1 MIRAALL
8 LPLWLRLTISSGRWC
23 EQMVQVTEEQVVSPR
38 REQVVPC
45 SNVFQYNL
53 EGWQLDQEQMRR
65 EYGGDA
71 GIARYYLE
79 RGAASMCF
87 IYKPQDTRAVVSNR
101 TIRAC
106 CEGWSGAHCTEGQ
119 GFLGRCFPSW
129 NCQDSL
135 HPQNVSLMSMEECCS
150 HPWGHSWKNITS
162 DFCFSCSYVSPTVD
176 PASPYLMRPYFSTA
190 LVGVSPQQ
198 RRLFSTCVTWGGFH
212 FRTFDGKH
220 FHFHGTCTYTLASSL
235 DSTWAV
241 YISEELCPQ
250 PAQCPK
256 TLEVTLGLE
265 RVTVRRREVSVNGV
279 TVPEGVPHLQN
290 GINILWLGDFLF
302 IESGLGV
309 RVKFDGRNNVYVT
322 VTLDQRGRT
331 RGLCGVYNEDPQD
344 DFTEV
349 GGNVSPHAAGFA
361 NSWRIQDSNT
371 QGTCEDAAETGHSCD
386 VPGRE
391 AIRGEAETICRKL
404 LSSPFTQCHPKV
416 DPSGYYETC
425 MYTYC
430 QHSGGAS
437 DRAGA
442 VCETFTSYARECAQ
456 QKIIIDWRR
465 AGFCEKKC
473 PNGKEYSDCMSS
485 CPASCAAVGS
495 YEDGQCRDECVSGCE
510 CPAGLYLEQGVCV
523 KEEECPCFHRR
534 QRYSPGDTIK
544 QRCNQCVCRGG
555 RWHCTQDKCAA
566 QCSVVGDPHYVTFD
580 RKRYSF
586 HGTCDY
592 ILVQD
597 YVDGKLLITA
607 ENVACGSKGSVSC
620 LRAITVTAH
629 KTSIRLSTKGD
640 YTVNGREVTLP
651 FLSPDLSVR
660 WVSSSFLLLQTF
672 GAYVLWSLEFPAAHI
687 TLQPV
692 FSNKVRGLCGTFNWN
707 QNDDFTTPEGDIE
720 TSSFSFANKF
730 KVSAECPDV
739 GPFTFD
745 PCGTYAQRR
754 EFAEEACAVIL
765 SPVFQACHDLV
776 EWEPFHQLCLY
787 DVCGCAPNK
796 NCLCSAV
803 SAYARQCAQEGAI
816 MSWRNQ
822 TFCPVQCTGG
832 QMYMECTPPCRKTCA
847 DLRMAGTG
855 SCQEL
860 EGCVAGCNCPE
871 GLVLDESGQCV
882 PPNMCQCHHGAET
895 HQPGS
900 KIQQNCKSCVCENGV
915 WNCTGSSCPEAAYC
929 PGNMVYSPGSC
940 LLTCDSLERNG
951 TCSDTLDGCVCP
963 EGTALLKDS
972 CVLPEDCPCHH
983 HGKLY
988 HPNDTI
994 VKDCNTCVCKNRH
1007 WSCTDLQCSG
1017 VCTATGDPHYV
1028 TFDGRSFTFLG
1039 DCQYVLARE
1048 NGGLFTVT
1056 AENVP
1061 CGTSGITCTKSVVVM
1076 IGNMIVHML
1085 RGKEVTINGISVRPP
1100 KIYSGNGITLER
1112 AGLFTMFISQMGL
1125 TVLWDGGTRVYVK
1138 LDPAFR
1144 GRVSGLCGN
1153 FDGDTENDFTSR
1165 QGIVE
1170 PTADLFGNSWRM
1182 SLMCPEVNADD
1193 FEHPCTENSHR
1204 VTWARKKCGVL
1215 LQSLFAACHQE
1226 VPCQQYY
1233 DWCVYDTC
1241 GCDSGGDCECLCTAI
1256 ATYAEQCNQRGV
1268 YIRWRTQDLCPMQC
1282 DNGMVYEACGPACP
1296 QTCKNL
1302 GLAPDPHC
1310 NSLSCVEGC
1319 FCPAGK
1325 VLHEG
1330 RCLDPSDCPCY
1341 WGGMPFPTGA
1351 AIKHGCKNCTCEAGK
1366 WQCPTE
1372 PCSSPS
1378 HCADN
1383 EFACH
1388 LSERCVPNA
1397 WVCDNEDDCG
1407 DGSDE
1412 ICLLTCAPHEH
1423 RCANGQCVPLAHRCD
1438 GKADCV
1444 DHSDEWSC
1452 PAPSCGSN
1460 EFRCSNGRC
1469 IPIAHVCDGELDCG
1483 FGDDSDE
1490 SNCSSECSSTHFR
1503 CSRGRC
1509 VPYIHHCDG
1518 HDDCGDFSDERGC
1531 YCDVGEFQCP
1541 DGLCIPREKLC
1552 DGEKDCPRGTDELL
1566 CTGAGTCSEGRWA
1579 CGDGLCIGRD
1589 KLCDGEPDC
1598 GDGSDELQA
1607 QCATAVPQPG
1617 GSVGSDSTEATGPT
1631 GHPCGRYEFQCG
1643 SGECRPRGWLC
1654 DNEVD
1659 CRDGSDEQNCNRTCG
1674 LDQFK
1679 CTLSGECVGYGQLCD
1694 GIPHCRDQSDESTD
1708 NCGSTQIPPCPG
1720 HFICI
1725 NRMCVNIS
1733 LLCDGAPD
1741 CPQGEDEVSC
1751 ERSPV
1756 TISPTGPKN
1765 QTVPACS
1772 EYSCSDGRCLLFK
1785 QVCNGITDCDDGD
1798 EASGWVASD
1807 EKDCGFW
1814 SPWGSWSEC
1823 SHSCGTGM
1831 QSRRRTCTNP
1841 STDVLRQC
1849 RGEEHETQ
1857 QCFTVSCPV
1866 DGSWTPW
1873 ATWSNCTQDCTGIVI
1888 RRRECNLPQN
1898 GGRHCSELPDSSAS
1912 SLEIDVCRQDGCPQ
1926 TPSCSAD
1933 LEFRECAPCP
1943 LTCSDLSNKRTCP
1956 QNPTCASGC
1965 FCPEGL
1971 LLDSLNHCV
1980 RPEQCPCEVEG
1991 ATYWPGQL
1999 VKVNCQICTCQD
2011 GQMKQCRQ
2019 NPECNVHCGW
2029 SAWSPWGECLGPC
2042 GVQSIQWS
2050 FRSPNN
2056 PSKHG
2061 NGKQCRGIYR
2071 KARRCQTE
2079 PCEACSYQGKSQSI
2093 GERWRSGECHVC
2105 QCLPNLTVQCSHFCQ
2120 YTNHGCPEGQY
2131 LVEGH
2136 GDTCCYCSET
2146 APNGTEVSWPPPT
2159 SLPATT
2165 PVPALITYP
2174 LPAVGDEC
2182 YKPLK
2187 TSLLPD
2193 SSFISSSQ
2201 QSENPA
2207 HAGRLNNVSPRSLFQ
2222 GWSPQEHE
2230 YDGLPSSSSF
2240 LQIDLQQPWNLT
2252 GIVVQG
2258 AGAQDAYVTSF
2269 SVQFS
2274 MDGNNWHEYKEMT
2287 NGQEQTPKIF
2297 QGNFDGST
2305 PVARSFERIIKARYV
2320 RILPQHFHGGV
2331 YLRTELLGCGEVPK
2345 PQPGTQVRPGEESCK
2360 PGQFQCHNGRCVPAG
2375 PHGVV
2380 CNGVNDCGDRSDEIY
2395 CGTAPSPLP
2404 PAKWGCQKS
2413 QYYCKSSGNC
2423 IEASQRCDGRQDC
2436 SDGADEFGCVSW
2448 SHSTTSSS
2456 VGISSEIKPSETLNP
2471 LWPLAPTPPPGSTSA
2486 YTKQP
2491 PSGIDGSKFP
2501 GDISPTGP
2509 CESPLG
2515 LEDGR
2520 ILYQQLTASSF
2531 SENNPADAGRL
2542 DIVPNIMNIE
2552 PGWSPLNSDTQPY
2565 LQVDFLQPTFITAV
2579 ITQGGRQS
2587 GGFVTRYRLM
2597 YSNDGLVYHNYT
2609 GGTSFPAL
2617 VFEANRDS
2625 NTPVRRNLPQALLT
2639 RFLRILPVEHHSA
2652 IFLRCEILGC
2662 PYVEPPHP
2670 TRGPGSGTPIPVVTV
2685 PGEVKPSHC
2694 QQGEFECSS
2703 GECLNASISLCDG
2716 HVDCQDFSD
2725 EQGCGSL
2732 PLTENTSD
2740 VTISTIYPPGWT
2752 GHWASVTPGEGI
2764 SGISPGSPHMAAT
2777 PLPGGATKNPIDTG
2791 EPGLSYQPQPTGDPG
2806 ILSVKP
2812 GTKETSVATGYPG
2825 IQREQSV
2832 DGIPGIKIPDTPEQ
2846 NLKPGSQKPGVFPT
2860 GSPGLPGITENTG
2873 GNTPMMAAVTSGHIE
2888 TSGGAVVGAPGVPTS
2903 GYQTGIPGLFT
2914 PFTGKDEWILATK
2927 PHVDGHQPLTGLP
2940 TISVGARDSV
2950 IGTGTAGTSADS
2962 YASYHTTSPDH
2973 AYENM
2978 TPYPAGDKTEPPSL
2992 TPRTVSP
2999 KEGHQPSYQTGETV
3013 TTDLY
3018 KEMGT
3023 EGTLFPTLRTAS
3035 LGPGEPGMRPV
3046 KPELISVPEGHHA
3059 SLKPGEG
3066 GTVIVWKEPIEVP
3079 PEKGAHE
3086 IGPPRPGTHEEHQAT
3101 LVTKEPSGG
3110 PGASM
3115 STLFPRI
3122 PCSVGQFACST
3133 FGCVDSS
3140 FVCDGQEDCIDGSD
3154 EYHCGNMTIIVPT
3167 THPTLW
3173 PTLSPGASLCSAR
3186 QFACAS
3192 GECLAMER
3200 RCDLHRDCADG
3211 SDEDKCADCILSP
3224 WTFWSDCS
3232 RTCGLGVTFRRRDV
3246 IRERQP
3252 GGHCDEA
3259 QFDSKSCFVQACPVN
3274 GAWSPWGDWSPCD
3287 AECQG
3292 GVRSRKRSCED
3303 PPPKNGGLPCRGEA
3317 VQTES
3322 CNLQPCGDTLDCGPE
3337 MIYVNAS
3344 DCEPLRL
3351 DACPQ
3356 TCRGLNAET
3365 LCNSSCMAGCRC
3377 PQGLFL
3383 QNGTCENISRCLCHT
3398 DHGSQATGETF
3409 SGDNCTVCHCKDGKI
3424 NCDESDCPVNCGWSA
3439 WSHWTPCDRT
3449 CGSGVQERFRS
3460 PTNPP
3465 SANGGAPCD
3474 GDTREVRE
3482 CFSSCDNVT
3491 ETDRMWGEW
3500 TPWSACSKTC
3510 VYDVEHLGVRRRF
3523 RHCNNSLASSTSPCV
3538 GESVQEEACDTPLCP
3553 VTGGW
3558 SQWSPWSECTATC
3571 DSGIQTR
3578 NRTCSKPHPS
3588 YGGSDCRGPQIQT
3601 RECNTH
3607 PCQELCPEN
3616 MIYQTAEQCRSGGG
3630 ACPRLCLDQAAL
3642 VECTSAC
3649 YEGCYCPEGLFLQ
3662 NNSCLPQSECPCYH
3676 QGAIYQPGENATLDG
3691 CNNCTCAAGEM
3702 LCGQEPCPV
3711 DCGWSTWT
3719 TWSSCSRT
3727 CNVGTR
3733 RRYRSG
3739 TNPPPAN
3746 GGRGCEG
3753 SNVDIEF
3760 CSLQSCRGSAG
3771 EWSPWSECSVPC
3783 GGGYR
3788 NRSRSGVVLRRIE
3801 FSTCNLRPC
3810 SGEAPGVCP
3819 DGKVWKEC
3827 GDGPSSCADLSS
3839 ETTNGSCQPGCYCH
3853 HGEVLLNNLC
3863 VPTAACP
3870 CTEDGALYEAGE
3882 TVPRGCNNCT
3892 CLSGQISN
3900 CTQLGCE
3907 VDGNWSDWTP
3917 WSECSSTCGGGFQTR
3932 YRFCDDPPPSGTGLP
3947 CQGPDREEQPC
3958 SVEPCSEGGNWSQW
3972 SSWTDC
3978 TKTCGEGVKMRSR
3991 TCDSPLPLGE
4001 GNYCEGPSSEIM
4013 PCHLAECPGEEEA
4026 NCSAI
4031 LGSVFSSCG
4040 PPCPRTCD
4048 DITHCMWRC
4057 QPGCYCPNG
4066 QVLSENGTACVDVE
4080 ECTCLDIISGRRY
4093 LPGEMVPHR
4102 DGCNNCTCLN
4112 GTLSCTKEPCVVAGG
4127 WCDWSS
4133 WTPCS
4138 KTCGTEMVTRYRSC
4152 ACPKPKQGGDQCQ
4165 GVQQYYGDTGVQLER
4180 KECPSSTFCPVNGNW
4195 GSWSPWSYCDGCTG
4209 ESIRTRQCNNPP
4221 ARFGGAPCQG
4231 EARQSQGCQDNST
4244 TCSDCGGGQVS
4255 FPCGRRC
4262 PRSCEDLQEDTMC
4275 MDSPGCQATCGCPD
4289 GQLMQNGTCVEP
4301 SECRCKYQNRSLEA
4315 SEPGNSSSWSGPIPW
4330 EYALPGETV
4339 SGPCQNCTCTAGRL
4353 LCTPD
4358 PSCRLDGKWG
4368 PWSSWSPCSQRC
4380 GKGTQTRVRQCDSPA
4395 PQNGGR
4401 ECLGDG
4407 QQHRDCQSL
4416 ECQEQESWGPWSS
4429 WSPCSVSCGGGE
4441 QIRVRECQQDECEGK
4456 AIQSKS
4462 CNGQVCLD
4470 VGCPPGRLY
4479 RECENGDGCPYSC
4492 AHLTQQVEC
4501 FSDGCE
4507 EGCHCPVGTYIH
4519 NSSCVTECPCVM
4531 TEEIVQRFRN
4541 HSSNPNVTP
4550 IPLTDRGI
4558 QILVGE
4564 EVMPGEKVQHECS
4577 FCTCENGWMNCT
4589 FSACPVHGAFTP
4601 WSPWSPCSVSCG
4613 GLGNMTRTRHCT
4625 NPAPANGGRNCEGPS
4640 MDIKYCQTP
4649 ECEDITSPTVEPFP
4663 DITGSPEEGGYGP
4676 WSSWTPCSKSC
4687 SDNEYP
4693 AMKTRS
4699 RFCLGGRNCTGES
4712 YQERACNLPQCTD
4725 SPLCEGEDC
4734 RQRNCSW
4741 NPWSEWSE
4749 CSWTCGVGQQTRL
4762 RTYNPPGANG
4772 SWCEN
4777 IMTGNME
4784 RRFCNLQACKVDGS
4798 WSKWSPW
4805 SWCDRT
4811 CGGGRSIR
4819 SRTCTS
4825 PPPKNGGKEC
4835 PGEKYHVRICNPKPC
4850 DEGCL
4855 PGMEHVECAN
4865 KCPRHCSDYQQGIVC
4880 QNGELCEAGCRCP
4893 EGLLEQDGVCV
4904 PVSHCECTDT
4914 QGQSWT
4920 PGSSLQE
4927 DCNNCTCLNG
4937 HLVCTNN
4944 TCPRLDC
4951 QWSQWSKWSQC
4962 SVTCGSGT
4970 QSRFRSSTSGSPKRE
4985 CQVPEKQSR
4994 PCYPGMCPELC
5005 PHNGTNRR
5013 IGDAWLAGECQQ
5025 CICTPEGNYCQD
5037 VECRVDGN
5045 WTPWSPWSDCQV
5057 TCGPGIQ
5064 IRTRACINPPPRNN
5078 GSDCVGPDTET
5089 QGCSNR
5095 PCEGSG
5101 LCDWSDWSPCSKP
5114 CGTGLRS
5121 RTWRCDCP
5129 VPESPDVPCNTTEIV
5144 ETAACYIQPCQG
5156 SCLWGPWSEWTN
5168 CSCHSLL
5175 QHRFRDQKGLT
5186 FRGDGC
5192 EELGTESRLCNLS
5205 DCSESS
5211 CLPPFEF
5218 NPCGSPCEGLCSSR
5232 HQPEICRDAPRC
5244 QAGCYCPRGMLEQNG
5259 HCVPRSECGCVYV
5272 PPTDSATSPE
5282 TLFLPPGQT
5291 VRLGC
5296 RECMCQQGEL
5306 QCDRTNCHEEAL
5318 LSEWSEW
5325 SPCSPC
5331 LPSAPFSLQ
5340 NASVTPAMF
5349 SVQQRH
5355 RLCLSSHTGFPW
5367 SGPSAACIG
5376 ELTQERDCPDKGVCE
5391 DLCVWSP
5398 WGEWSPCREPCSGGF
5413 RVRWRHVYH
5422 PVGGKL
5428 CQGPRFQSQSCNTAA
5443 CPGEEC
5449 EDRGK
5454 AFKMSCANQC
5464 PRACTDLWEHV
5475 ECLQGQCRTGCRCP
5489 DGWLLQDKRCVPI
5502 SDCRCG
5508 MPTAD
5513 ATIEYEPGDEVRVDC
5528 NNCTCL
5534 NGTFTCTNLSCPSY
5548 GTWTE
5553 WSTCSVSCGGGHRH
5567 RSRMCSQEEPD
5578 GVPCGSETKEV
5589 EECNT
5594 LPCPA
5599 DCELSEWSEWSECS
5613 ASCGGGISERKRM
5626 VLVLGDLSGN
5636 PCPAPLLLHRSCNS
5650 HNCTPECPGDQV
5662 YSDCANVCPQ
5672 TCADLRPGTEC
5683 VNETC
5688 EPGCSCPVGQVL
5700 LNGTCISPENCTC
5713 SLQPTASMPWAANLT
5728 LEETMKEYKAGTA
5741 IYHQCNSCV
5750 CHMGAFSCTQDNCN
5764 VDCQWSDWSEWSPCT
5779 VTCGTG
5785 VQISLRHQVQQRLY
5799 EGLECSGPSTR
5810 QRPCVQADCDCP
5822 EGESWRRP
5830 SLGTELCERT
5840 CQEMYGD
5847 PQRNCSGSG
5856 GCVCEPGRYRSIS
5869 GPCVTAAHCEC
5880 EHQGQIY
5887 LPGTEWQDGCET
5899 CRCVNG
5905 LRECTAGCPPL
5916 HCLEGEVKVQ
5926 EPGECCPVC
5935 RREIQD
5941 EPTAIC
5947 QLHKEM
5953 RNITKGP
5960 CHLDQVE
5967 VSFCRGQ
5974 CLSWTNVL
5982 PEEPYLQT
5990 VCDCCSYRLDPVSPV
6005 RILNLQCE
6013 DGETEPVVLPVI
6025 HSCEC
6030 SSCQGGDFSK
6040 R

>member
-1 MIRAALL
+1 LEAPSLNFMEFSPILM
-8 LPLWLRLTISSGRWC
+8 RWC

-1412 ICLLTCAPHEH
+1412 
-1423 RCANGQCVPLAHRCD
+1423 
-1438 GKADCV
+1438 
-1444 DHSDEWSC
+1444 WSC

-1469 IPIAHVCDGELDCG
+1469 IPIA
-1483 FGDDSDE
+1483 
-1490 SNCSSECSSTHFR
+1490 
-1503 CSRGRC
+1503 
-1509 VPYIHHCDG
+1509 HHCDG

-1631 GHPCGRYEFQCG
+1631 GPTQSSLCPSGHPCGRYEFQCG

-1708 NCGSTQIPPCPG
+1708 N
-1720 HFICI
+1720 
-1725 NRMCVNIS
+1725 
-1733 LLCDGAPD
+1733 
-1741 CPQGEDEVSC
+1741 C

-1956 QNPTCASGC
+1956 QNPTCASVPPGC

-2287 NGQEQTPKIF
+2287 NGQEQTPKPPP
-2297 QGNFDGST
+2297 GNFDGST

-2331 YLRTELLGCGEVPK
+2331 YLRTELLG
-2345 PQPGTQVRPGEESCK
+2345 
-2360 PGQFQCHNGRCVPAG
+2360 
-2375 PHGVV
+2375 
-2380 CNGVNDCGDRSDEIY
+2380 

-2456 VGISSEIKPSETLNP
+2456 
-2471 LWPLAPTPPPGSTSA
+2471 
-2486 YTKQP
+2486 
-2491 PSGIDGSKFP
+2491 
-2501 GDISPTGP
+2501 
-2509 CESPLG
+2509 
-2515 LEDGR
+2515 
-2520 ILYQQLTASSF
+2520 
-2531 SENNPADAGRL
+2531 ENNPADAGRL
-2542 DIVPNIMNIE
+2542 DIVP
-2552 PGWSPLNSDTQPY
+2552 
-2565 LQVDFLQPTFITAV
+2565 
-2579 ITQGGRQS
+2579 R
-2587 GGFVTRYRLM
+2587 
-2597 YSNDGLVYHNYT
+2597 
-2609 GGTSFPAL
+2609 
-2617 VFEANRDS
+2617 
-2625 NTPVRRNLPQALLT
+2625 
-2639 RFLRILPVEHHSA
+2639 
-2652 IFLRCEILGC
+2652 
-2662 PYVEPPHP
+2662 
-2670 TRGPGSGTPIPVVTV
+2670 
-2685 PGEVKPSHC
+2685 
-2694 QQGEFECSS
+2694 
-2703 GECLNASISLCDG
+2703 
-2716 HVDCQDFSD
+2716 
-2725 EQGCGSL
+2725 
-2732 PLTENTSD
+2732 
-2740 VTISTIYPPGWT
+2740 
-2752 GHWASVTPGEGI
+2752 EGI
-2764 SGISPGSPHMAAT
+2764 S
-2777 PLPGGATKNPIDTG
+2777 
-2791 EPGLSYQPQPTGDPG
+2791 
-2806 ILSVKP
+2806 
-2812 GTKETSVATGYPG
+2812 
-2825 IQREQSV
+2825 
-2832 DGIPGIKIPDTPEQ
+2832 DTPEQ

-2860 GSPGLPGITENTG
+2860 GSPGLP
-2873 GNTPMMAAVTSGHIE
+2873 
-2888 TSGGAVVGAPGVPTS
+2888 
-2903 GYQTGIPGLFT
+2903 
-2914 PFTGKDEWILATK
+2914 
-2927 PHVDGHQPLTGLP
+2927 
-2940 TISVGARDSV
+2940 
-2950 IGTGTAGTSADS
+2950 
-2962 YASYHTTSPDH
+2962 
-2973 AYENM
+2973 
-2978 TPYPAGDKTEPPSL
+2978 
-2992 TPRTVSP
+2992 
-2999 KEGHQPSYQTGETV
+2999 
-3013 TTDLY
+3013 
-3018 KEMGT
+3018 EMGT

-3059 SLKPGEG
+3059 SLKP
-3066 GTVIVWKEPIEVP
+3066 
-3079 PEKGAHE
+3079 
-3086 IGPPRPGTHEEHQAT
+3086 
-3101 LVTKEPSGG
+3101 EPSGG

-3553 VTGGW
+3553 GERLERQALGVSCLPLVALIG
-3558 SQWSPWSECTATC
+3558 SSPGFPT
-3571 DSGIQTR
+3571 SGPLWGSCFSY
-3578 NRTCSKPHPS
+3578 RTISGFPP
-3588 YGGSDCRGPQIQT
+3588 T
-3601 RECNTH
+3601 
-3607 PCQELCPEN
+3607 ELCPEN
-3616 MIYQTAEQCRSGGG
+3616 MIYQTAEQCWSGGG

-4013 PCHLAECPGEEEA
+4013 PCHLAECPEA

-4358 PSCRLDGKWG
+4358 PSCRLDGKW
-4368 PWSSWSPCSQRC
+4368 
-4380 GKGTQTRVRQCDSPA
+4380 
-4395 PQNGGR
+4395 
-4401 ECLGDG
+4401 
-4407 QQHRDCQSL
+4407 
-4416 ECQEQESWGPWSS
+4416 EQESWGPWSS

-4564 EVMPGEKVQHECS
+4564 EVMPGEKVQHECRMN
-4577 FCTCENGWMNCT
+4577 TCENGWMNCT

-5650 HNCTPECPGDQV
+5650 HNCTP
-5662 YSDCANVCPQ
+5662 VCSAAQ
-5672 TCADLRPGTEC
+5672 G
-5683 VNETC
+5683 
-5688 EPGCSCPVGQVL
+5688 VGIPSG
-5700 LNGTCISPENCTC
+5700 LNSVSPKQAHL
-5713 SLQPTASMPWAANLT
+5713 SPRSQGFPW
-5728 LEETMKEYKAGTA
+5728 
-5741 IYHQCNSCV
+5741 HQEHKGV

-5764 VDCQWSDWSEWSPCT
+5764 
-5779 VTCGTG
+5779 
-5785 VQISLRHQVQQRLY
+5785 
-5799 EGLECSGPSTR
+5799 
-5810 QRPCVQADCDCP
+5810 DCP